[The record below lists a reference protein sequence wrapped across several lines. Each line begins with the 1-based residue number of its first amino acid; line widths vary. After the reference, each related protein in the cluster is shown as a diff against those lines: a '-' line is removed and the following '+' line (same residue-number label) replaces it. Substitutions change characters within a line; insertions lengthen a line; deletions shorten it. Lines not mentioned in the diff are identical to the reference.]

1 MSTIIQIKR
10 SSGSTAPTTS
20 DLLEGE
26 MAYAQDAAGDGATGV
41 LYIESV
47 NSSGGAVIDA
57 VGGKKYTATV
67 DAATNANTASTIVKR
82 DSSGNFSAGTIT
94 ADLTGDVTGTVSSI
108 ANHDTDALSEGS
120 TNLYYTDTRARSSI
134 SVSGDLSYDSVTG
147 VISFTDGGTDL
158 SAFDTDDL
166 AEGATNQYFTTG
178 RVETAVDNYITGGTG
193 LSYSSGTID
202 LDDTGVSAASYGD
215 ASTVATFTVDLQGRL
230 TAAGTATIDI
240 SASQVN
246 DFNTAIDNH
255 ITGGTG
261 LSYSNGTID
270 LDDTSVS
277 ASSYG
282 AAGSVATFTVDAQG
296 RLTAASD
303 TTIDITA
310 SQVNDFS
317 TAVEGVID
325 MHVTGGTGLTY
336 SSGTIDLDDTA
347 VTAGSY
353 GSSTEIPTFTVD
365 AQGRLTAAGTASIS
379 TDLDVAGDSGT
390 DSIALGSD
398 TLTFS
403 GGTGVT
409 TSVASGEVTI
419 DIGQDVG
426 TTADVTFGSV
436 TTDTIKDSAGVTA
449 LSMDGANV
457 TVAGN
462 LTVSGTTT
470 TVNSTTLTVTDPLVF
485 VGNDNNTTDAVDLG
499 IFGMYDTSGSQ
510 DLYAGIFRDASDG
523 KWKLFKDSQSAPTTT
538 VNTGATGYT
547 VATLVANLEG
557 SLSGGTVSGLS
568 SAIAVGDGGTGVTT
582 LTANGVLFGGGTSAI
597 SATAVGTAGQVLKS
611 NGSGNAPS
619 FGNID
624 GGTY

>member
-10 SSGSTAPTTS
+10 SSGSAAPSTS
-20 DLLEGE
+20 DLLVGE
-26 MAYAQDAAGDGATGV
+26 MAYAQDAAANGASGV

-47 NSSGGAVIDA
+47 NSSGAASIDA
-57 VGGKKYTATV
+57 IGGKKYTAAV
-67 DAATNANTASTIVKR
+67 DGATADNTASTIVKR

-94 ADLTGDVTGTVSSI
+94 AALTGNVTGDVTGTVSDIS
-108 ANHDTDALSEGS
+108 NHDTDALSEGS
-120 TNLYYTDTRARSSI
+120 TNLYYTDTRARAAI
-134 SVSGDLSYDSVTG
+134 SATGDISYDSATG
-147 VISFTDGGTDL
+147 VISFTDSGTDL

-166 AEGATNQYFTTG
+166 NEGSTNLYFTDA
-178 RVETAVDNYITGGTG
+178 RVETAVDGYVTGGVG
-193 LSYSSGTID
+193 LTYTSGTLD
-202 LDDTGVSAASYGD
+202 LDDT
-215 ASTVATFTVDLQGRL
+215 T
-230 TAAGTATIDI
+230 
-240 SASQVN
+240 
-246 DFNTAIDNH
+246 
-255 ITGGTG
+255 
-261 LSYSNGTID
+261 
-270 LDDTSVS
+270 VS

-282 AAGSVATFTVDAQG
+282 SASEVATFTVDAQG
-296 RLTAASD
+296 RLTAASS

-310 SQVNDFS
+310 SQVSDFTNEVE
-317 TAVEGVID
+317 TAID
-325 MHVTGGTGLTY
+325 GYVTGGTGLTY
-336 SSGTIDLDDTA
+336 TSGTLDLDNTT
-347 VTAGSY
+347 VSAGDY

-379 TDLDVAGDSGT
+379 TDLGIAGDTGT

-398 TLTFS
+398 TLTFT

-409 TSVASGEVTI
+409 TSVASDTVTI
-419 DIGQDVG
+419 EIGQDVG
-426 TTADVTFGSV
+426 TEADVEFGSV
-436 TTDTIKDSAGVTA
+436 STDTIKASDGTTA
-449 LSMDGANV
+449 LTMSGANV

-510 DLYAGIFRDASDG
+510 DLYSGIFRDATDG
-523 KWKLFKDSQSAPTTT
+523 KWKIFKDSQTAPTTT

-568 SAIAVGDGGTGVTT
+568 SAIGVADGGTGVTT
-582 LTANGVLFGGGTSAI
+582 LTANGVLFGNGTSGI
-597 SATAVGTAGQVLKS
+597 QATAVGTAGQVLTS
-611 NGSGNAPS
+611 GGSGVAPS